1 MANYQPKFI
10 GREAAINQFHQLS
23 TQLARQNALYI
34 TAEGGV
40 GKTWLLREY
49 FEHHTGT
56 VWRRW
61 HVHPTATPLA
71 WESALIDFYRIE
83 NRSIPGLRRSIVERI
98 GSEFFEEF
106 LKADARS
113 DEIAAETWFFAELQ
127 TARRKIK
134 NYIVLFFDTFE
145 VVYNLPAGRWFLE
158 TFLPHKAVQGYLI
171 VFAGRP
177 REFALPANVAP
188 YKLLNF
194 NEQETI
200 QYFEQKFGVKKS
212 EFGESEQ
219 QIIANSQGKPLLFD
233 LWTHYARPVDD
244 SEASLEPPERRLVKR
259 FFEDPSPE
267 GELLRSLAYLTRRF
281 NREIFAA
288 AGLRGD
294 YERLEAALKNYP
306 FVKYRPGEHSLTL
319 HDEFQRMLAEYG
331 KHLSERWNKQLY
343 SKVVQGWYTA
353 QINETQKSPQQQF
366 LLEAE
371 YLSYRLEYHAADGL
385 AYFEQKFEAE
395 IKPQQQF
402 ERRSLLWGT
411 VAAFFDANPGAVT
424 LDQQFR
430 LYQMQGDW
438 LYDKGRYAESAYELH
453 AALHER
459 FATVR
464 PFEEWSRLAVRLG
477 HCYLQ
482 TQRMEAAEQFWQAGL
497 VQAQQR
503 GARKQEQTFIYNLAH
518 ILNRRERLT
527 KARDWYEHA
536 IQLAREL
543 QLKHE
548 YIEALY
554 TCAPLQATMGEK
566 DAAQDKINKVLA
578 RLNAPDPTQEISAT
592 ERAIALI
599 HLADTYR
606 YLDRYDKAKELYK
619 QAKDAPL
626 SPPWHI
632 RALTGEAAT
641 RLSIARAAR
650 QENSP
655 VAADENL
662 TEAID
667 LFVESVHIART
678 ANIQPPPYR
687 LFDRL
692 APLYRALHDFE
703 FVENLPQPLTTLPEE
718 LPFVAQTAESAL
730 RFEYLP
736 DKLARAQR
744 LSELAYFLAIEQSH
758 FHFALNSLLDAAIV
772 AAYRQRWQDIPLY
785 RRLAYAL
792 NALDVSARSK
802 FFTDLFNLLQAYRHL
817 QNHDWERGAAD
828 LIEYAARV
836 ANTPGS
842 GPQFLRHQEPLIRH
856 YVEQLPKQPYWQALI
871 VRWQN
876 CPEPLKGVATT
887 LEEKQYWNS

>member
-1 MANYQPKFI
+1 MSNYQPKFI
-10 GREAAINQFHQLS
+10 GRERAIHRFRQLT

-34 TAEGGV
+34 LAEGGL

-49 FEHHTGT
+49 FEHHAGT
-56 VWRRW
+56 AWRRW
-61 HVHPTATPLA
+61 HVHPDAIPMA
-71 WESALIDFYRIE
+71 WETALIDFYRIE
-83 NRSIPGLRRSIVERI
+83 NRSIPGLRRSIVARI
-98 GSEFFEEF
+98 GSEFFAEF
-106 LKADARS
+106 LAADAHG
-113 DEIAAETWFFAELQ
+113 DEIAAETWFFAGLQ
-127 TARRKIK
+127 AARRQIE

-145 VVYNLPAGRWFLE
+145 TVYNLPAGRWFLE

-177 REFALPANVAP
+177 RDFALPANVAAYELP
-188 YKLLNF
+188 TF
-194 NEQETI
+194 DEQEST
-200 QYFEQKFGVKKS
+200 QYFEQKFGVS
-212 EFGESEQ
+212 AAEFGESER
-219 QIIANSQGKPLLFD
+219 QIIQNSRGKPLLFD
-233 LWTHYARPVDD
+233 LWTHYARPTGDFD
-244 SEASLEPPERRLVKR
+244 ALPEPPERRLVKR

-331 KHLSERWNKQLY
+331 KHLSEIWNKQLY
-343 SKVVQGWYTA
+343 SKVVQVWYTA
-353 QINETQKSPQQQF
+353 QLHDIQKPLQQRF

-371 YLSYRLEYHAADGL
+371 YLAYLLEYRAADGL
-385 AYFEQKFEAE
+385 TYFEQKFEDE
-395 IKPQQQF
+395 IKLQAQF
-402 ERRSLLWGT
+402 ERRSLLWSA
-411 VAAFFDANPGAVT
+411 VAAFLDVQHQAVT

-430 LYQMQGDW
+430 LYQTQGNW
-438 LYDKGRYAESAYELH
+438 LFDKGRYAEAAYELH
-453 AALHER
+453 AAVDER
-459 FATVR
+459 FESVR
-464 PFEEWSRLAVRLG
+464 DFAAWSNLAVRLG

-497 VQAQQR
+497 AQAQQR

-566 DAAQDKINKVLA
+566 DAAQDKINKVMAL
-578 RLNAPDPTQEISAT
+578 LNAPDPKQEISAT
-592 ERAIALI
+592 DRAMSLI

-606 YLDRYDKAKELYK
+606 YLDLYDKAKELYK
-619 QAKDAPL
+619 QAKTAPL
-626 SPPWHI
+626 SPQWQI

-650 QENSP
+650 KENSP

-667 LFVESVHIART
+667 LFAESVHIART

-730 RFEYLP
+730 RFEDLP
-736 DKLARAQR
+736 NFLARAQR

-772 AAYRQRWQDIPLY
+772 AAYRQRWEDIPLY